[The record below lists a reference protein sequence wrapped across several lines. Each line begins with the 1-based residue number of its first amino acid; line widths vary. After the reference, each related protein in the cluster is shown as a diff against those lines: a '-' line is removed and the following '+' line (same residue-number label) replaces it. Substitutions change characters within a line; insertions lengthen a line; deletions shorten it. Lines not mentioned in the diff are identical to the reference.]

1 MLVFKV
7 SKPGIAW
14 PPNRFASVPGKMF
27 RFRDRPKGQELLFDQ
42 LGEAAVGNLGRSPL
56 ACRHRLPVQV
66 KAFAN
71 FHAHKIEPQPPNAS
85 RKRTV

>member
-1 MLVFKV
+1 
-7 SKPGIAW
+7 
-14 PPNRFASVPGKMF
+14 
-27 RFRDRPKGQELLFDQ
+27 
-42 LGEAAVGNLGRSPL
+42 
-56 ACRHRLPVQV
+56 LPVQV